1 MAQGFERAGFTFS
14 RPFAQMKRRDFL
26 HASALAFS
34 AALLR
39 AQTADRPLTVGVI
52 GHTGQGNY
60 GHGEDAVWLK
70 IPQTKIVAV
79 ADADPKGLAIE
90 AKKLGGVKAFADYRL
105 MLAEAKPEIAAICAR
120 HIHEH
125 RDMIVAAVEAGVKGI
140 YIEKP
145 FVRTLAEADEIAKLC
160 AEKGVRLA
168 IAHRN
173 RYHPV
178 LETVKQLVAAGEIGE
193 LKEVRVRG
201 KQDQRGG
208 GLDLWVLGGHGFNL
222 ATIFTGPAVSC
233 EATVLVEGRPAT
245 KADIHLGD
253 EGVGLIVGDE
263 VHARYETK
271 GGIPIFFDSKKGSW
285 KPGMPFGARLIGT
298 KGVISLQVDEEP
310 LAVLERDGIK
320 LWVTTGGVG
329 KPEPIAD
336 IKLVNGGH
344 HGAVRDL
351 LAAIADK
358 REPLCGPEAGR
369 ETVEMTLAVFASF
382 AADGKKVTLP
392 LADRQHPLR

>member
-1 MAQGFERAGFTFS
+1 
-14 RPFAQMKRRDFL
+14 MKRRDFL
-26 HASALAFS
+26 FALVLSVASLA
-34 AALLR
+34 AP
-39 AQTADRPLTVGVI
+39 TAEHSLTVGVI

-60 GHGEDAVWLK
+60 GHGEDTVWLK
-70 IPQTKIVAV
+70 IPQTKIIAV
-79 ADADPKGLAIE
+79 ADADPKGLADA
-90 AKKLGGVKAFADYRL
+90 AKRLGGVKAYADYKA
-105 MLAEAKPEIAAICAR
+105 MLAEAKPDIAAICSR

-145 FVRTLAEADEIAKLC
+145 FVRTLAEADEIVKLC
-160 AEKGVRLA
+160 ADKGVRLA

-178 LETVKQLVAAGEIGE
+178 VDVVKQLVASGEIGE

-222 ATIFTGPAVSC
+222 ATLFTGPAISC
-233 EATVLVEGRPAT
+233 EATILVEGRPAT
-245 KADIHLGD
+245 KADIRPGD

-263 VHARYETK
+263 IHARYETK
-271 GGIPIFFDSKKGSW
+271 SGIPLYFDSKKGTW
-285 KPGMPFGARLIGT
+285 TKGMPFGARLIGT
-298 KGVISLQVDEEP
+298 KGVISLQIDEEP
-310 LAVLERDGIK
+310 LAILERDGKKTPI
-320 LWVTTGGVG
+320 TTAGIG
-329 KPEPIAD
+329 KPEPIKD
-336 IKLVNGGH
+336 IRQVNGGH

-351 LAAIADK
+351 LGAIK
-358 REPLCGPEAGR
+358 EQRETLCGPAAGR
-369 ETVEMTLAVFASF
+369 ETVELTLAVFASF

>member
-1 MAQGFERAGFTFS
+1 
-14 RPFAQMKRRDFL
+14 MKRCVFL
-26 HASALAFS
+26 VALVLSVASLA
-34 AALLR
+34 
-39 AQTADRPLTVGVI
+39 AQTADRPLAVGVI

-60 GHGEDAVWLK
+60 GHGEDTVWLK

-79 ADADPKGLAIE
+79 ADADPKGLALA
-90 AKKLGGVKAFADYRL
+90 AKKLGGVKAYADYKV
-105 MLAEAKPEIAAICAR
+105 MLAEAKPDIAAICPR

-140 YIEKP
+140 YVEKP
-145 FVRTLAEADEIAKLC
+145 FVRTLAEADEIVKLC
-160 AEKGVRLA
+160 ADKGVRLA

-178 LETVKQLVAAGEIGE
+178 VDVVKQLVASGEIGE

-222 ATIFTGPAVSC
+222 ATLFTGPATSC

-245 KADIHLGD
+245 KADIHPGD

-271 GGIPIFFDSKKGSW
+271 GGIPLYFDSKKGTPA
-285 KPGMPFGARLIGT
+285 KGTPFGARLIGT
-298 KGVISLQVDEEP
+298 KGVISLQIDEEP
-310 LAVLERDGIK
+310 LAILERDGQKTPI
-320 LWVTTGGVG
+320 TTAGIG
-329 KPEPIAD
+329 KPEPIKD

-351 LAAIADK
+351 LAAIK
-358 REPLCGPEAGR
+358 EQREPLCGPKDGL
-369 ETVEMTLAVFASF
+369 ETVELTLAVFASF

>member
-1 MAQGFERAGFTFS
+1 
-14 RPFAQMKRRDFL
+14 MKRSLGLFAFVL
-26 HASALAFS
+26 SVVTLAAQSAE
-34 AALLR
+34 
-39 AQTADRPLTVGVI
+39 RPLAVGVI
-52 GHTGQGNY
+52 GHTGHGNY

-79 ADADPKGLAIE
+79 ADADPKGLADA
-90 AKKLGGVKAFADYRL
+90 AKRLGDVKAYADYKV
-105 MLAEAKPEIAAICAR
+105 MLAEAKPDIAAICAR

-125 RDMIVAAVEAGVKGI
+125 RDMIVAAVGAGVKGI

-145 FVRTLAEADEIAKLC
+145 FVRTSAEADEIVKLC

-178 LETVKQLVAAGEIGE
+178 IDVVKQLVASGEIGE

-201 KQDQRGG
+201 KQDHRGG

-222 ATIFTGPAVSC
+222 ATLFTGSAISC
-233 EATVLVEGRPAT
+233 EATILVEGRPAT
-245 KADIHLGD
+245 KADIRPGD

-263 VHARYETK
+263 IHARYETRS
-271 GGIPIFFDSKKGSW
+271 GIPLYFDSKKGT
-285 KPGMPFGARLIGT
+285 PGKGTPFGARLIGT
-298 KGVISLQVDEEP
+298 KGVISLQIDEEP
-310 LAVLERDGIK
+310 LAILERDGVKTPI
-320 LWVTTGGVG
+320 TTAGIG
-329 KPEPIAD
+329 KPEPIKD
-336 IKLVNGGH
+336 IRQVNGGH

-351 LAAIADK
+351 LAAIAEK

-369 ETVEMTLAVFASF
+369 ETVELTLAVFASF
-382 AADGKKVTLP
+382 VADGKKVALP
-392 LADRQHPLR
+392 LAGRAHPLQ

>member
-1 MAQGFERAGFTFS
+1 
-14 RPFAQMKRRDFL
+14 MKRRDFL
-26 HASALAFS
+26 TATAMALS
-34 AALLR
+34 AAILR
-39 AQTADRPLTVGVI
+39 AQSADRPLTVGVI

-70 IPQTKIVAV
+70 IPQTTIVAV
-79 ADADPKGLAIE
+79 ADADPKGLSAE
-90 AKKLGGVKAFADYRL
+90 AKKLGGVKAFSDYRV
-105 MLAEAKPEIAAICAR
+105 MLAETKPDIAAICAR

-125 RDMIVAAVEAGVKGI
+125 RDMIVAAIEAGVKGI

-145 FVRTLAEADEIAKLC
+145 FVRTLAEADEVVKLC
-160 AEKGVRLA
+160 VAQGVRLA

-178 LETVKQLVAAGEIGE
+178 LETVRKLVAAGEIGE

-222 ATIFTGPAVSC
+222 ATLFTGPAISC
-233 EATVLVEGRPAT
+233 EATILVEGRPAT
-245 KADIHLGD
+245 KADIHPGD
-253 EGVGLIVGDE
+253 EGVGPIVGDE

-271 GGIPIFFDSKKGSW
+271 SGIPLYFDSKKGTW
-285 KPGMPFGARLIGT
+285 TPGTPFGARLIGS
-298 KGVISLQVDEEP
+298 KGVISLQIDEEP
-310 LAVLERDGIK
+310 LAVLEREGRKFPITTAGI
-320 LWVTTGGVG
+320 GQA
-329 KPEPIAD
+329 EPIKD

-351 LAAIADK
+351 LAAIAEK

-369 ETVEMTLAVFASF
+369 ETVELTLAVFASF
-382 AADGKKVTLP
+382 AAGGQKVALP
-392 LADRQHPLR
+392 LADRLHPLR

>member
-1 MAQGFERAGFTFS
+1 
-14 RPFAQMKRRDFL
+14 MKRRDFL
-26 HASALAFS
+26 TASALALS

-39 AQTADRPLTVGVI
+39 AQSAGRPLTVGVI

-70 IPQTKIVAV
+70 VPQTKIIAV
-79 ADADPKGLAIE
+79 ADADPKGLADA
-90 AKKLGGVKAFADYRL
+90 AKRLGGVEAFADYKA
-105 MLAEAKPEIAAICAR
+105 MLTKAKPDIAAICTR

-125 RDMIVAAVEAGVKGI
+125 RDMIVAAIEAGVKGI

-145 FVRTLAEADEIAKLC
+145 FVRTLAEADEIVKLC
-160 AEKGVRLA
+160 TDKGVRLA

-178 LETVKQLVAAGEIGE
+178 LAIVQKLVAAGEIGE
-193 LKEVRVRG
+193 LKEVRVCG

-222 ATIFTGPAVSC
+222 ATLFTGPAISC
-233 EATVLVEGRPAT
+233 QATVLVEGRPAT
-245 KADIHLGD
+245 KADIKAGD

-263 VHARYETK
+263 IHARYETK
-271 GGIPIFFDSKKGSW
+271 SGIPLYFDSKKGSW
-285 KPGMPFGARLIGT
+285 TKGTPFGARLIGT
-298 KGVISLQVDEEP
+298 KGVISLQIDEEP
-310 LAVLERDGIK
+310 LAVLERDGKKTPI
-320 LWVTTGGVG
+320 TTAGIGQ
-329 KPEPIAD
+329 PEPIKD

-369 ETVEMTLAVFASF
+369 ETVELTLAVFASF
-382 AADGKKVTLP
+382 AAGGAKVALP
-392 LADRQHPLR
+392 MVSRQHPL

>member
-1 MAQGFERAGFTFS
+1 
-14 RPFAQMKRRDFL
+14 MKRSLGLFAFVL
-26 HASALAFS
+26 SVVTLAAQ
-34 AALLR
+34 AAE
-39 AQTADRPLTVGVI
+39 RPLTVGVI

-60 GHGEDAVWLK
+60 GHGEDTVWLK

-79 ADADPKGLAIE
+79 ADADPNGLAD
-90 AKKLGGVKAFADYRL
+90 AAQRLGGVKAYADYKV
-105 MLAEAKPEIAAICAR
+105 MLAETKPDIAAICAR

-125 RDMIVAAVEAGVKGI
+125 RDMIVAAVGAGVKGI

-145 FVRTLAEADEIAKLC
+145 FVRTLAEADEIVKLC

-178 LETVKQLVAAGEIGE
+178 IDVVKQLVASGEIGE

-201 KQDQRGG
+201 KQDHRGG

-222 ATIFTGPAVSC
+222 ATLFTGAAISC
-233 EATVLVEGRPAT
+233 EATILVDGRPAT
-245 KADIHLGD
+245 KADIRPGD

-263 VHARYETK
+263 IHARYETRS
-271 GGIPIFFDSKKGSW
+271 GIPLYFDSKKGTPA
-285 KPGMPFGARLIGT
+285 KGTPFGARLIGT
-298 KGVISLQVDEEP
+298 KGVISLQIDEEP
-310 LAVLERDGIK
+310 LAILERDGVKTPI
-320 LWVTTGGVG
+320 TTAGIG
-329 KPEPIAD
+329 KPEPIKD
-336 IKLVNGGH
+336 IKQVNGGH

-351 LAAIADK
+351 LAAIAEK

-369 ETVEMTLAVFASF
+369 ETVELTLAVFASF
-382 AADGKKVTLP
+382 VADGKKVALP
-392 LADRQHPLR
+392 LAGRAHPLQ

>member
-1 MAQGFERAGFTFS
+1 MN
-14 RPFAQMKRRDFL
+14 RRDFL
-26 HASALAFS
+26 SASGLALT

-39 AQTADRPLTVGVI
+39 AQGAERPLTVGVI

-70 IPQTKIVAV
+70 IPRTKIVAV
-79 ADADPKGLAIE
+79 ADADPKGLAAE
-90 AKKLGGVKAFADYRL
+90 AKKLGGVAAYADYRE
-105 MLAEAKPEIAAICAR
+105 MLQAAKPDLVAICPR

-125 RDMIVAAVEAGVKGI
+125 RDMIVAAVAAGAKGI

-145 FVRTLAEADEIAKLC
+145 FVRTLEEADEVVKLC

-178 LETVKQLVAAGEIGE
+178 LATVKQLLAAGEIGE

-222 ATIFTGPAVSC
+222 ATLFTGPATSC
-233 EATVLVEGRPAT
+233 QAEVFVEGRPAT
-245 KADIHLGD
+245 KADIHPGD
-253 EGVGLIVGDE
+253 EGVGPIVGDE
-263 VHARYETK
+263 IRARYETK
-271 GGIPIFFDSKKGSW
+271 SGIPLIFESKKGTWTKST
-285 KPGMPFGARLIGT
+285 PFGARLIGA
-298 KGVISLQVDEEP
+298 KGVIWLQVDEEP
-310 LAVLERDGIK
+310 LAVLERDGRKVGI
-320 LWVTTGGVG
+320 TTAGIGQ
-329 KPEPIAD
+329 PEPIKD
-336 IKLVNGGH
+336 IKQVNGEH

-351 LAAIADK
+351 LAAIAEK

-369 ETVEMTLAVFASF
+369 ETIEMTLAVFASF
-382 AADGKKVTLP
+382 AAGGAKVGLP
-392 LADRQHPLR
+392 LASRRHPL

>member
-1 MAQGFERAGFTFS
+1 
-14 RPFAQMKRRDFL
+14 MKRRDFL
-26 HASALAFS
+26 TATAMALS

-39 AQTADRPLTVGVI
+39 AQSADRPLTVGVI

-70 IPQTKIVAV
+70 IPQTTIAAV
-79 ADADPKGLAIE
+79 ADADPKGLAAA
-90 AKKLGGVKAFADYRL
+90 AKKLGGVKAFADYRA
-105 MLAEAKPEIAAICAR
+105 MLAETKPDIAAICAR

-125 RDMIVAAVEAGVKGI
+125 RDMIVAAIEAGVKGI

-145 FVRTLAEADEIAKLC
+145 FVRTLAEADEVVKLC
-160 AEKGVRLA
+160 ATRGVRLA

-178 LETVKQLVAAGEIGE
+178 LETVRKLVAAGEIGE

-222 ATIFTGPAVSC
+222 ATLFTGPAISC

-245 KADIHLGD
+245 KADIHPGD
-253 EGVGLIVGDE
+253 EGVGPIVGDE

-271 GGIPIFFDSKKGSW
+271 SGIPLYFDSKKGTW
-285 KPGMPFGARLIGT
+285 TPGTPFGARLIGS
-298 KGVISLQVDEEP
+298 KGVISLQIDEEP
-310 LAVLERDGIK
+310 LAVLEREGRKFPITTDGI
-320 LWVTTGGVG
+320 GQA
-329 KPEPIAD
+329 EPIKD

-351 LAAIADK
+351 LAAIAEK

-369 ETVEMTLAVFASF
+369 ETVELTLAVFASF
-382 AADGKKVTLP
+382 AAGGKKVALP
-392 LADRQHPLR
+392 LTDRLHPLR

>member
-1 MAQGFERAGFTFS
+1 
-14 RPFAQMKRRDFL
+14 MKRSVFL
-26 HASALAFS
+26 FALVFSVASLA
-34 AALLR
+34 
-39 AQTADRPLTVGVI
+39 AQTAGRPLTVGVI

-60 GHGEDAVWLK
+60 GHGEDTVWLQ
-70 IPQTKIVAV
+70 IPATRIIAV
-79 ADADPKGLAIE
+79 ADADPKGLTDA
-90 AKKLGGVKAFADYRL
+90 ANRLGGVKAYADYKA
-105 MLAEAKPEIAAICAR
+105 MLAEAKPDIAAICSR

-145 FVRTLAEADEIAKLC
+145 FVRTLAEADEIVKLC
-160 AEKGVRLA
+160 ADKGVRLA

-178 LETVKQLVAAGEIGE
+178 VDVVKQLVASGEIGE

-222 ATIFTGPAVSC
+222 ATLFTGPALSC
-233 EATVLVEGRPAT
+233 EATILVEGRPAT
-245 KADIHLGD
+245 KADIRPGD

-263 VHARYETK
+263 IHARYETK
-271 GGIPIFFDSKKGSW
+271 SGIPIYFDSKKGTW
-285 KPGMPFGARLIGT
+285 TKGMPFGARLIGT
-298 KGVISLQVDEEP
+298 KGVISLQIDEEP
-310 LAVLERDGIK
+310 LAILERDGKKTPI
-320 LWVTTGGVG
+320 TTAGIG
-329 KPEPIAD
+329 KPEPIKD
-336 IKLVNGGH
+336 IRQVNGGH

-351 LAAIADK
+351 LAAIAEK
-358 REPLCGPEAGR
+358 REPLCGPKAGR
-369 ETVEMTLAVFASF
+369 ETVELTLGVFASF

>member
-1 MAQGFERAGFTFS
+1 MKHSLGLFAFVLSVVTLAAQ
-14 RPFAQMKRRDFL
+14 
-26 HASALAFS
+26 
-34 AALLR
+34 AAE
-39 AQTADRPLTVGVI
+39 RPLTVGVI

-60 GHGEDAVWLK
+60 GHGEDTVWLK

-79 ADADPKGLAIE
+79 ADADPKGLAD
-90 AKKLGGVKAFADYRL
+90 AAQRLGGVKAYADYKV
-105 MLAEAKPEIAAICAR
+105 MLAEAKPDIAAICPR

-125 RDMIVAAVEAGVKGI
+125 RDMIVAAVESGVKGI
-140 YIEKP
+140 YVEKP
-145 FVRTLAEADEIAKLC
+145 FVRTLAEADEIVKLC
-160 AEKGVRLA
+160 ADKGVRLA

-178 LETVKQLVAAGEIGE
+178 VDVVKQLVASGEIGE

-222 ATIFTGPAVSC
+222 ATLFTGPATSC
-233 EATVLVEGRPAT
+233 EATILVEGGPAT
-245 KADIHLGD
+245 KADVRPGD

-263 VHARYETK
+263 IHARYETK
-271 GGIPIFFDSKKGSW
+271 SGIPLYFDSKKGTPA
-285 KPGMPFGARLIGT
+285 KGTPFGARLIGT
-298 KGVISLQVDEEP
+298 KGVISLQIDEEP
-310 LAVLERDGIK
+310 LAILERDGVKTPI
-320 LWVTTGGVG
+320 TTAGIG
-329 KPEPIAD
+329 KPESIKD

-351 LAAIADK
+351 LAAIAEK
-358 REPLCGPEAGR
+358 REPLCGPKAGL
-369 ETVEMTLAVFASF
+369 ETVELTLAVFASF

-392 LADRQHPLR
+392 LADRHHPFPLK

>member
-1 MAQGFERAGFTFS
+1 MN
-14 RPFAQMKRRDFL
+14 RRDFIS
-26 HASALAFS
+26 ATALALS
-34 AALLR
+34 AALLL
-39 AQTADRPLTVGVI
+39 AQSAERPLTVGVI

-60 GHGEDAVWLK
+60 GHGEDTVWLK

-79 ADADPKGLAIE
+79 ADADPKGLADA
-90 AKKLGGVKAFADYRL
+90 AKRLGGVKAYADYKV
-105 MLAEAKPEIAAICAR
+105 MLREARPEIAAICPR

-125 RDMIVAAVEAGVKGI
+125 RDMVIAAIEAGVKGI

-145 FVRTLAEADEIAKLC
+145 FVRTLAEADEIVKLC
-160 AEKGVRLA
+160 ADKGVKLA

-178 LETVKQLVAAGEIGE
+178 LDVVKRLVAAGEIGE

-222 ATIFTGPAVSC
+222 ATLFTGPAISC
-233 EATVLVEGRPAT
+233 EATLLVEGRPAT
-245 KADIHLGD
+245 KADVRPGD

-263 VHARYETK
+263 IHARYETRS
-271 GGIPIFFDSKKGSW
+271 GIPLYFDSKKGTW
-285 KPGMPFGARLIGT
+285 TKGTPFGARLIGT
-298 KGVISLQVDEEP
+298 KGVISLQIDEEP
-310 LAVLERDGIK
+310 LAILERDGVKTPIS
-320 LWVTTGGVG
+320 TAGIG
-329 KPEPIAD
+329 KPEPIKD

-351 LAAIADK
+351 IAAIADK
-358 REPLCGPEAGR
+358 RQPLCGPEAGL
-369 ETVEMTLAVFASF
+369 ETVELTLGVFASF
-382 AADGKKVTLP
+382 AAGGKKISLP
-392 LADRQHPLR
+392 LADRHHPFPLK

>member
-1 MAQGFERAGFTFS
+1 
-14 RPFAQMKRRDFL
+14 MKRRDFL
-26 HASALAFS
+26 TATAMALS
-34 AALLR
+34 AAILR
-39 AQTADRPLTVGVI
+39 AQSADRPLTVGVI

-70 IPQTKIVAV
+70 IPQTTIVAV
-79 ADADPKGLAIE
+79 ADADPKGLAAE
-90 AKKLGGVKAFADYRL
+90 AKKLGGVRAFADYRA
-105 MLAEAKPEIAAICAR
+105 MLAETRPDIAAICAR

-125 RDMIVAAVEAGVKGI
+125 RDMIVAAIEAGVKGI

-145 FVRTLAEADEIAKLC
+145 FVRTLAEADEVVKLC
-160 AEKGVRLA
+160 VAQGVRLA

-178 LETVKQLVAAGEIGE
+178 LETVRKLVAEGEIGE

-222 ATIFTGPAVSC
+222 ATLFTGPAISC
-233 EATVLVEGRPAT
+233 EATILVEGRPAT
-245 KADIHLGD
+245 KADIHPGD
-253 EGVGLIVGDE
+253 EGVGPIVGDE

-271 GGIPIFFDSKKGSW
+271 SGIPLYFDSKKGTW
-285 KPGMPFGARLIGT
+285 TPGTPFGARLIGS
-298 KGVISLQVDEEP
+298 KGVISLQIDEEP
-310 LAVLERDGIK
+310 LAVLEREGRKFPITTAGI
-320 LWVTTGGVG
+320 GQ
-329 KPEPIAD
+329 PEPIKD

-351 LAAIADK
+351 LAAIAEK

-369 ETVEMTLAVFASF
+369 ETVELTLAVFASF
-382 AADGKKVTLP
+382 AAGGKKVALP
-392 LADRQHPLR
+392 LADRLHPLR

>member
-1 MAQGFERAGFTFS
+1 
-14 RPFAQMKRRDFL
+14 MKRRDFL
-26 HASALAFS
+26 TASALALS

-39 AQTADRPLTVGVI
+39 AQSAGRPLTVGVI

-70 IPQTKIVAV
+70 VPQTKIIAV
-79 ADADPKGLAIE
+79 ADADPKGLADA
-90 AKKLGGVKAFADYRL
+90 AKRLGGVEAFADYKA
-105 MLAEAKPEIAAICAR
+105 MLTKAKPDIAAICTR

-125 RDMIVAAVEAGVKGI
+125 RDMIVAAIEAGVKGI

-145 FVRTLAEADEIAKLC
+145 FVRTLAEADEIVKLC
-160 AEKGVRLA
+160 TDKGVRLA

-178 LETVKQLVAAGEIGE
+178 LAIVQKLVAAGEIGE
-193 LKEVRVRG
+193 LKEVRVCG

-222 ATIFTGPAVSC
+222 ATLFTGPAISC
-233 EATVLVEGRPAT
+233 QATVLVEGRPAT
-245 KADIHLGD
+245 KADIKAGD

-263 VHARYETK
+263 IHARYETK
-271 GGIPIFFDSKKGSW
+271 SGIPLYFDSKKGSW
-285 KPGMPFGARLIGT
+285 TKGTPFGARLIGT
-298 KGVISLQVDEEP
+298 KGAISLQIDEEP
-310 LAVLERDGIK
+310 LAVLERDGKKTPI
-320 LWVTTGGVG
+320 TTAGIGQ
-329 KPEPIAD
+329 PEPIKD

-351 LAAIADK
+351 LAAIADN

-369 ETVEMTLAVFASF
+369 ETVELTLAVFASF
-382 AADGKKVTLP
+382 AAGGTKIALP
-392 LADRQHPLR
+392 LVSRQHPL